1 MAQTRSASGTDRKTG
16 SKTGKASGKSTGS
29 KKLVIVE
36 SPSKAKTIGKYL
48 GSTYKVVA
56 SVGHVRDLPSSKLG
70 IDIEGGFDP
79 QYISIRGKGPLIREL
94 KAEAKKASKV
104 YLATDPDREGEAI
117 SWHLAYLLGIDPDSK
132 CRIAF
137 NEITKDTIKEAVKHP
152 RAIDL
157 DLVDAQQARRVL
169 DRLVGYQISPL
180 LWRKIRR
187 GLSAGRVQSAALK
200 ILCDREKE
208 IQDFDPQEF
217 WTIDCEFKK
226 GRKFTA
232 RLEKRDGKD
241 YRPSNEAEK
250 DAVLAELEGKG
261 SDSLNEPGV
270 YKVGA
275 TTEKEIHPRA
285 YPPFT
290 TSSMQQEA
298 STRLNFGTSK
308 TMKIAQQLYEG
319 VDIKGRGTLGLITYL
334 RTDSVRISDVARNA
348 ASKYIEEN
356 YGKEYVGRN
365 YYSNK
370 KKEIQDAHEAIRPT
384 NVDIVPDEVKSMLT
398 PDQYKLYKL
407 VWNRFVASQMSPAT
421 VKSLTAEIENG
432 RYTFVARG
440 SKVLFDGYQKI
451 YKYKK
456 EGEDDKLIPE
466 LEKGEKLEPLSI
478 DCEQN
483 FTKPPSRYT
492 EASLVKELEDKNIGR
507 PSTYAPIIS
516 TLSERKYVKKE
527 KKSLVPTELGF
538 TVNDI
543 MNEYFTDIVDVKFT
557 AAMEDKLDD
566 VESKGSDWKKLIS
579 EFYGPFSDELSKAD
593 KAIEK
598 VEIKDR
604 PTGEVC
610 ELCGRPMVIKTGRFG
625 EFMAC
630 SGYPECKN
638 TKPIVKP
645 TGVKC
650 PECGKEIVEKRSRR
664 GKLFYGCSGY
674 PDCKVSFWYRPV
686 DKKCPKCGSLL
697 IEKKGRGTTL
707 ACSNEDC
714 DYKE

>member
-1 MAQTRSASGTDRKTG
+1 MATTRKESGTKTKTKTSKASGT
-16 SKTGKASGKSTGS
+16 ASGTK

-70 IDIEGGFDP
+70 IDIEDGFEP
-79 QYISIRGKGPLIREL
+79 QYISIRGKGPLIKEL

-117 SWHLAYLLGIDPDSK
+117 SWHLAYLLGIDPSSK
-132 CRIAF
+132 CRVAF

-152 RAIDL
+152 REIDL

-208 IQDFDPQEF
+208 ILDFDPQEF
-217 WTIDCEFKK
+217 WTIDAEFKK

-232 RLEKRDGKD
+232 RLEKRDEKD

-250 DAVLAELEGKG
+250 DAVLAELEGKCEG
-261 SDSLNEPGV
+261 HVNEPGIYRV
-270 YKVGA
+270 AAV
-275 TTEKEIHPRA
+275 TEKELHPRA
-285 YPPFT
+285 YAPFT

-308 TMKIAQQLYEG
+308 TMKVAQQLYEG
-319 VDIKGRGTLGLITYL
+319 VDVKGRGMLGLITYL
-334 RTDSVRISDVARNA
+334 RTDSVRISDTAKA
-348 ASKYIEEN
+348 AAAKFIEEK
-356 YGKEYVGRN
+356 YGKEYVGKN

-384 NVDIVPDEVKSMLT
+384 NVDITPEEVKNEIT

-407 VWNRFVASQMSPAT
+407 IWNRFVASQMSPAK
-421 VKSLTAEIENG
+421 VKSVTADIVNG
-432 RYTFVARG
+432 RYTFTARG
-440 SKVLFDGYQKI
+440 SKVLFDGYQKV

-456 EGEDDKLIPE
+456 DDEEDKMIPE
-466 LEKGEKLEPLSI
+466 LTEGETLTPLSI
-478 DCEQN
+478 NCEQN

-543 MNEYFTDIVDVKFT
+543 MNQYFTDIVDVKFT
-557 AAMEDKLDD
+557 AAMEDSLDD
-566 VESKGSDWKKLIS
+566 VESKGADWKNIIS
-579 EFYGPFSDELSKAD
+579 EFYGPFSEELVKAD

-598 VEIKDR
+598 VEIQDR

-630 SGYPECKN
+630 SGYPECRN

-650 PECGKEIVEKRSRR
+650 PECGKEIVERRSRR
-664 GKLFYGCSGY
+664 GKIFYGCSGY

-686 DKKCPKCGSLL
+686 NKTCPKCGSLL
-697 IEKKGRGTTL
+697 IEKKGRSSSL
-707 ACSNEDC
+707 ACSNDDC

>member
-1 MAQTRSASGTDRKTG
+1 MAQTRSASGTARKTG
-16 SKTGKASGKSTGS
+16 SKTGKANGKSTGS

-117 SWHLAYLLGIDPDSK
+117 SWHLAYLLGIDADSK

>member
-1 MAQTRSASGTDRKTG
+1 MAQTRSASGTARKTG
-16 SKTGKASGKSTGS
+16 SKTGKANGKSTGS

-137 NEITKDTIKEAVKHP
+137 NEITKETIKEAVKHP

>member
-1 MAQTRSASGTDRKTG
+1 MAQTRSASGTARKTG

-348 ASKYIEEN
+348 ASKFIEEN
-356 YGKEYVGRN
+356 YGKDYVGRN
-365 YYSNK
+365 FYSNK

-398 PDQYKLYKL
+398 LDQYKLYKL
-407 VWNRFVASQMSPAT
+407 VWNRFVASQMRPAT

-579 EFYGPFSDELSKAD
+579 DFYGPFSDELSKAD

-610 ELCGRPMVIKTGRFG
+610 EICGRPMVIKTGRFG